1 MSETLDALRAAAG
14 GVRHPLLL
22 DLIHQGLATD
32 NPIQLTDA
40 GKARL
45 RKLESDHWM
54 AIQAELPDQAS
65 EEDGFFP
72 EP

>member
-40 GKARL
+40 GKA
-45 RKLESDHWM
+45 
-54 AIQAELPDQAS
+54 
-65 EEDGFFP
+65 
-72 EP
+72 